1 MKVAICVPCR
11 DTVMTGFAFDLAKL
25 CAYEGVTRCAKGGSL
40 MIYQVPGTMIFNQRE
55 RLAEQAIKDG
65 ADAILWID
73 SDMRFPK
80 DALQI
85 LLSRKL
91 PIVGVNATTRR
102 FPCLP
107 TALDIDNETNDLV
120 KVTSKDKTWLEQVM
134 GVGFGMVLIRKE
146 VFQKVEKPWFWFDTT
161 AKGGLIGEDIY
172 FCAKA
177 FDGGF
182 PTYVDHELSMHI
194 RHIGSYEYG
203 WDDVK

>member
-40 MIYQVPGTMIFNQRE
+40 MIYQVPGTLIFNQRE
-55 RLAEQAIKDG
+55 RLADEALKDG

-102 FPCLP
+102 FPVLP
-107 TALDIDNETNDLV
+107 TALDYDQETKDLV
-120 KVTSKDKTWLEQVM
+120 KVTSKDKTGLEQVL
-134 GVGFGMVLIRKE
+134 GLGFGMVLVRKE
-146 VFQKVEKPWFWFDTT
+146 VFQKVEKPWFWFEQTD
-161 AKGGLIGEDIY
+161 KGGTIGEDIY
-172 FCAKA
+172 FCVKA
-177 FDGGF
+177 FDKGF
-182 PTYVDHELSMHI
+182 KTVLDHDLSKHI
-194 RHIGSYEYG
+194 RHIGTYEYG
-203 WDDVK
+203 WDDV

>member
-25 CAYEGVTRCAKGGSL
+25 CAYEGVTRCSKGGSL
-40 MIYQVPGTMIFNQRE
+40 MIYQVPGTLIFDQRE
-55 RLAEQAIKDG
+55 RLATQAIKDG

-80 DALQI
+80 DSLEI

-102 FPCLP
+102 FPCVP
-107 TALDIDNETNDLV
+107 TALDIDEETNDLV
-120 KVTSKDKTWLEQVM
+120 KVTSKDKTGLEEVM

-146 VFQKVEKPWFWFDTT
+146 VFQKAQKPWFWFQQTD
-161 AKGGLIGEDIY
+161 KGGTIGEDIY

-177 FDGGF
+177 FDAGYK
-182 PTYVDHELSMHI
+182 TVVDHDLSKHI
-194 RHIGSYEYG
+194 RHIGTYEYG
-203 WDDVK
+203 WDDV

>member
-40 MIYQVPGTMIFNQRE
+40 MIYQVPGTLIFNQRE
-55 RLAEQAIKDG
+55 RLADEALKDG

-102 FPCLP
+102 FPVLP
-107 TALDIDNETNDLV
+107 TALDYDQETKDLV
-120 KVTSKDKTWLEQVM
+120 KVTSKDKTGLEQVL
-134 GVGFGMVLIRKE
+134 GLGFGMVLIRKE
-146 VFQKVEKPWFWFDTT
+146 VFQKVEKPWFWFEQTD
-161 AKGGLIGEDIY
+161 KGGTIGEDIY
-172 FCAKA
+172 FCVKA
-177 FDGGF
+177 FDKGF
-182 PTYVDHELSMHI
+182 KTVLDHDLSKHI
-194 RHIGSYEYG
+194 RHIGTYEYG
-203 WDDVK
+203 WDDV

>member
-55 RLAEQAIKDG
+55 RLAEEALKDG
-65 ADAILWID
+65 ADAILWVD

-80 DALQI
+80 DALEI
-85 LLSRKL
+85 LLSRDL

-102 FPCLP
+102 FPVKP
-107 TALDIDNETNDLV
+107 TALDIDPETNDLV
-120 KVTSKDKTWLEQVM
+120 KVNSKGKTGLEQVM
-134 GVGFGMVLIRKE
+134 GVGFGMILIKKE
-146 VFQKVEKPWFWFDTT
+146 VFEAAQKPWFWFEQTD
-161 AKGGLIGEDIY
+161 KGGIIGEDIY

-177 FDGGF
+177 FDAGYQ
-182 PTYVDHELSMHI
+182 TVIDHDLSMHI
-194 RHIGSYEYG
+194 RHIGTYEYG
-203 WDDVK
+203 WDDA

>member
-55 RLAEQAIKDG
+55 RLAEEALKDG
-65 ADAILWID
+65 ADAILWVD

-80 DALQI
+80 DALEI
-85 LLSRKL
+85 LLSRDL

-102 FPCLP
+102 FPVKP
-107 TALDIDNETNDLV
+107 TALDIDPETNELV
-120 KVTSKDKTWLEQVM
+120 KVDSKGKAGLEQVM
-134 GVGFGMVLIRKE
+134 GVGFGMILIKKE
-146 VFQKVEKPWFWFDTT
+146 VFEATQKPWFWFEQTD
-161 AKGGLIGEDIY
+161 KGGIIGEDIY

-177 FDGGF
+177 FDAGF
-182 PTYVDHELSMHI
+182 QSVIDHELSMHI
-194 RHIGSYEYG
+194 RHIGTYEYG
-203 WDDVK
+203 WDDA

>member
-102 FPCLP
+102 FPVLP
-107 TALDIDNETNDLV
+107 TALDYDQETKDLV
-120 KVTSKDKTWLEQVM
+120 KVTSKDKTGLEEVLGLLHRNPLPFLLVLALHLLVRPCLVLTGAFLMDLNLSYLKMEGRLLAYPLARSQCVARCRPSS
-134 GVGFGMVLIRKE
+134 MV
-146 VFQKVEKPWFWFDTT
+146 P
-161 AKGGLIGEDIY
+161 
-172 FCAKA
+172 
-177 FDGGF
+177 
-182 PTYVDHELSMHI
+182 
-194 RHIGSYEYG
+194 
-203 WDDVK
+203 

>member
-40 MIYQVPGTMIFNQRE
+40 MIYQVPGTLIFDQRE

-65 ADAILWID
+65 ADAILWVD

-80 DALQI
+80 DSLQI

-102 FPCLP
+102 FPVTP
-107 TALDIDNETNDLV
+107 TALDLDHETNDLV
-120 KVTSKDKTWLEQVM
+120 KVTSKDKTGLEQVM

-146 VFQKVEKPWFWFDTT
+146 VFEKTQKPWFWFERTD
-161 AKGGLIGEDIY
+161 KGGTIGEDIY

-177 FDGGF
+177 FDAGYK
-182 PTYVDHELSMHI
+182 TVVDHDLSKHI
-194 RHIGSYEYG
+194 RHVGTYEYG
-203 WDDVK
+203 WDDV

>member
-40 MIYQVPGTMIFNQRE
+40 MIYQVPGTLIFNQRE
-55 RLAEQAIKDG
+55 RLAEEALKDG

-102 FPCLP
+102 FPVLP
-107 TALDIDNETNDLV
+107 TALDYDQETKDLV
-120 KVTSKDKTWLEQVM
+120 KVTSKDKTGLEQVL
-134 GVGFGMVLIRKE
+134 GLGFGMVLIRKE
-146 VFQKVEKPWFWFDTT
+146 VFQKVEKPWFWFEQTD
-161 AKGGLIGEDIY
+161 KGGTIGEDIY
-172 FCAKA
+172 FCVKA
-177 FDGGF
+177 FDKGF
-182 PTYVDHELSMHI
+182 KTVLDHDLSKHI
-194 RHIGSYEYG
+194 RHIGTYEYG
-203 WDDVK
+203 WDDV

>member
-55 RLAEQAIKDG
+55 RLAEEALKDG
-65 ADAILWID
+65 ADAILWVD

-80 DALQI
+80 DALEI
-85 LLSRKL
+85 LLSRDL

-102 FPCLP
+102 FPVKP
-107 TALDIDNETNDLV
+107 TALDIDPETNDLV
-120 KVTSKDKTWLEQVM
+120 KVNSKGKTGLEQVM
-134 GVGFGMVLIRKE
+134 GVGFGMVLIKKE
-146 VFQKVEKPWFWFDTT
+146 VFEATQKPWFWFEQTD
-161 AKGGLIGEDIY
+161 KGGIIGEDIY

-177 FDGGF
+177 FDAGF
-182 PTYVDHELSMHI
+182 QSVIDHELSMHI
-194 RHIGSYEYG
+194 RHIGTYEYG
-203 WDDVK
+203 WDDA

>member
-40 MIYQVPGTMIFNQRE
+40 LIYQVPGTLIFDQRE
-55 RLAEQAIKDG
+55 RLAEQALKDG

-107 TALDIDNETNDLV
+107 TALDIDEESKDLV
-120 KVTSKDKTWLEQVM
+120 KVTSKDKTGLEQVM

-146 VFQKVEKPWFWFDTT
+146 V
-161 AKGGLIGEDIY
+161 L
-172 FCAKA
+172 C
-177 FDGGF
+177 
-182 PTYVDHELSMHI
+182 
-194 RHIGSYEYG
+194 
-203 WDDVK
+203 

>member
-40 MIYQVPGTMIFNQRE
+40 MIYQVPGTLIFNQRE
-55 RLAEQAIKDG
+55 RLAEEALKDG

-102 FPCLP
+102 FPVLP
-107 TALDIDNETNDLV
+107 TALDYDQETKDLV
-120 KVTSKDKTWLEQVM
+120 KVTSKDKTGLEQVL
-134 GVGFGMVLIRKE
+134 GLGFGMVLIKKE
-146 VFQKVEKPWFWFDTT
+146 VFQKVEKPWFWFEQTD
-161 AKGGLIGEDIY
+161 KGGTIGEDIY
-172 FCAKA
+172 FCVKA
-177 FDGGF
+177 FDKGF
-182 PTYVDHELSMHI
+182 KTVLDHNLSKHI
-194 RHIGSYEYG
+194 RHIGTYEYG
-203 WDDVK
+203 WDDV

>member
-55 RLAEQAIKDG
+55 RLAEEALKDG
-65 ADAILWID
+65 ADAILWVD

-80 DALQI
+80 DALEI
-85 LLSRKL
+85 LLSRDL

-102 FPCLP
+102 FPVKP
-107 TALDIDNETNDLV
+107 TALDIDPETNDLV
-120 KVTSKDKTWLEQVM
+120 KVNSKGKTGLEQVM
-134 GVGFGMVLIRKE
+134 GVGFGMVLIKKE
-146 VFQKVEKPWFWFDTT
+146 VFQAAQKPWFWFEQTD
-161 AKGGLIGEDIY
+161 KGGTIGEDIY

-177 FDGGF
+177 FDVGYQ
-182 PTYVDHELSMHI
+182 TVIDHDLSMHI
-194 RHIGSYEYG
+194 RHIGTYEYG
-203 WDDVK
+203 WDDA

>member
-1 MKVAICVPCR
+1 
-11 DTVMTGFAFDLAKL
+11 
-25 CAYEGVTRCAKGGSL
+25 
-40 MIYQVPGTMIFNQRE
+40 MIYQVPGTLIFDQRE

-65 ADAILWID
+65 ADAILWVD

-107 TALDIDNETNDLV
+107 TALDLDPETNDLV
-120 KVTSKDKTWLEQVM
+120 KVTSKDKTGLEQVM

-146 VFQKVEKPWFWFDTT
+146 VFEKTQKPWFWFERTD
-161 AKGGLIGEDIY
+161 KGGTIGEDIY

-177 FDGGF
+177 FDAGF
-182 PTYVDHELSMHI
+182 QTVVDHDLSKHI
-194 RHIGSYEYG
+194 RHVGTYEYG
-203 WDDVK
+203 WDDV